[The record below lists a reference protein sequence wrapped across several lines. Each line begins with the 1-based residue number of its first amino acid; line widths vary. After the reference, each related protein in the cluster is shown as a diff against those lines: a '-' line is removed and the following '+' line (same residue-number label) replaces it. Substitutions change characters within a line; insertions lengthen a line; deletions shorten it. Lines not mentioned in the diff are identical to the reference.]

1 MSKELSPNN
10 IPANP
15 AEFHRKIESISEIE
29 KEIFALI
36 VPRFNDLR
44 IDTEEFEG
52 VYTKE
57 EIERDQHSV
66 EKKKGNLDP
75 SDPSLQR
82 AQILEALLA
91 EQIELSEWFGEDVLT
106 IVPAEYDDLYH
117 GVDIT
122 AEFEIDRTLK
132 YLGLGIDITSSPG
145 SITKKVEKVKDHI
158 RDGSL
163 TEMKYFTSE
172 RLPDFHGRMANI
184 PNTVIGTDVRTIRE
198 LCALWLTVYKA
209 KHPDRGLN
217 KAEVGELKE
226 KAREA
231 QQKLARHRIQVL
243 LLTQIRDQ
251 LIVYRDYAQT
261 YTVLDKRGEI
271 LEKYDNLIKL
281 VSDARAKKKVSK
293 TDEILNES
301 DDVYR
306 ALRKEMDNFSS
317 S

>member
-1 MSKELSPNN
+1 MPRELPSNN
-10 IPANP
+10 ISGNA
-15 AEFHRKIESISEIE
+15 AEFSRKIESISEIE
-29 KEIFALI
+29 KEVFALI
-36 VPRFNDLR
+36 VPRFNDSR
-44 IDTEEFEG
+44 INTEEFEG

-66 EKKKGNLDP
+66 EKKKSNLDP

-82 AQILEALLA
+82 SQILEALLA

-106 IVPAEYDDLYH
+106 IIPAEYDDLYH

-122 AEFEIDRTLK
+122 AEFQIDRTLK

-184 PNTVIGTDVRTIRE
+184 PNTIIGTDVRTIRE
-198 LCALWLTVYKA
+198 LCTLWLTVYKA

-217 KAEVGELKE
+217 KEEVRELKE

-281 VSDARAKKKVSK
+281 VGDTLAKKKVSK

-301 DDVYR
+301 DDVYK
-306 ALRKEMDNFSS
+306 ALRKEMDTFLS
-317 S
+317 

>member
-1 MSKELSPNN
+1 MAKELPPNN
-10 IPANP
+10 ITGNAS
-15 AEFHRKIESISEIE
+15 ELSRKIESISSIE
-29 KEIFALI
+29 KEVFALI

-44 IDTEEFEG
+44 IDIEEFEG

-57 EIERDQHSV
+57 EIQRDRHSV
-66 EKKKGNLDP
+66 EKKRGNLDP

-106 IVPAEYDDLYH
+106 IIPAEYDDLYH

-122 AEFEIDRTLK
+122 AEFQIDRTLK

-145 SITKKVEKVKDHI
+145 SVAKKIEKVKDHI

-184 PNTVIGTDVRTIRE
+184 PNTIIGTDVRTIRE
-198 LCALWLTVYKA
+198 LCTLWLTVYKA
-209 KHPDRGLN
+209 KHPDRKLN
-217 KAEVGELKE
+217 REEIKEIKE

-231 QQKLARHRIQVL
+231 QQKLAQHRIQVL

-251 LIVYRDYAQT
+251 LIIYRDYART
-261 YTVLDKRGEI
+261 YTVLDKKDEI

-281 VSDARAKKKVSK
+281 VRDTLAKKKLSK
-293 TDEILNES
+293 ADEALNES

-306 ALRKEMDNFSS
+306 ALKKEMNTF
-317 S
+317 

>member
-1 MSKELSPNN
+1 MPRELPSNNISGNAVELS
-10 IPANP
+10 
-15 AEFHRKIESISEIE
+15 RKIESISEIE
-29 KEIFALI
+29 KEVFALI
-36 VPRFNDLR
+36 IPRFNDLR

-57 EIERDQHSV
+57 EIERDRHSV

-106 IVPAEYDDLYH
+106 IVPSEYDDLYH

-122 AEFEIDRTLK
+122 AEFQIDRTLK

-145 SITKKVEKVKDHI
+145 SINKKVEKVKDHI

-209 KHPDRGLN
+209 KHPAGGLN
-217 KAEVGELKE
+217 KEEIGELKE

-251 LIVYRDYAQT
+251 LIVYREYAQT

-281 VSDARAKKKVSK
+281 VSDTLAKKKVSK

-301 DDVYR
+301 DDVYK
-306 ALRKEMDNFSS
+306 ALRKEMDTFLS
-317 S
+317 

>member
-1 MSKELSPNN
+1 MVKELPPNSITGN
-10 IPANP
+10 T
-15 AEFHRKIESISEIE
+15 AELSHKIESISDIE
-29 KEIFALI
+29 KEVFALI
-36 VPRFNDLR
+36 VPQFNDLR
-44 IDTEEFEG
+44 IDIEEFEG

-57 EIERDQHSV
+57 EIQRDRHSV
-66 EKKKGNLDP
+66 EKKRGNLDP

-106 IVPAEYDDLYH
+106 IIPAEYDDLYH

-122 AEFEIDRTLK
+122 AEFQIDRTLK

-145 SITKKVEKVKDHI
+145 SVAKKIEKVKDHI

-184 PNTVIGTDVRTIRE
+184 PNTIIGTDVRTIRE
-198 LCALWLTVYKA
+198 LCTLWLTIYKA
-209 KHPDRGLN
+209 KHPDRKLN
-217 KAEVGELKE
+217 REEVEELKE

-243 LLTQIRDQ
+243 LLIQIRDQ
-251 LIVYRDYAQT
+251 LVIYREYAQAH
-261 YTVLDKRGEI
+261 TVLDKKDDI

-281 VSDARAKKKVSK
+281 VGDTLAKKQLSK
-293 TDEILNES
+293 TDSILNES

-306 ALRKEMDNFSS
+306 ALKKEMNAF
-317 S
+317 